1 MNEKKDFDQH
11 GSFSSL
17 DAMSISSPEEKL
29 ARDLQDA
36 ELTDQPK
43 YSNHRVFGG
52 GCQPPLKS
60 IVPQADPS
68 KPASDD
74 GWGDILPSYTSI
86 SLHHRFGFQSVLTSS
101 HLPLVQPSDTGSIKQ
116 SKSKLFGGY
125 SGQNVVFGSNP
136 ENK

>member
-1 MNEKKDFDQH
+1 MSEKKHSSQP
-11 GSFSSL
+11 GSLSSL

-36 ELTDQPK
+36 DINDQQK
-43 YSNHRVFGG
+43 YANHRVFGG

-60 IVPQADPS
+60 VVPQTEPS
-68 KPASDD
+68 MPASDD
-74 GWGDILPSYTSI
+74 GWGDNLPSYTSI

-101 HLPLVQPSDTGSIKQ
+101 HLPLVQPSDTDSIKG

-125 SGQNVVFGSNP
+125 SGQTVVFGSNP